1 VCKKNNF
8 VVLFQCSYAKNEWLY
23 YKPLA
28 QSHQTFPWRVQT
40 VLLVCQG
47 PCKLQA
53 YNSPMPV
60 FKALKTTG
68 YESQHRLL
76 VCDEDWT
83 STLKFSGVDE

>member
-1 VCKKNNF
+1 
-8 VVLFQCSYAKNEWLY
+8 
-23 YKPLA
+23 
-28 QSHQTFPWRVQT
+28 
-40 VLLVCQG
+40 
-47 PCKLQA
+47 
-53 YNSPMPV
+53 MPV